1 MEGSVESLKP
11 AFIVKT
17 VSEMEFNQRDI
28 NNSHSTKHSK
38 LIQTEKEL
46 HSLQILISSNKLG
59 ARVFLKTSLSGDVD
73 CKCRRKK
80 KSSVV
85 KNQSKQTVVV
95 KILLHI
101 N

>member
-59 ARVFLKTSLSGDVD
+59 ARVFLKTSLTAATLIANVEG
-73 CKCRRKK
+73 RKYAQLLRI
-80 KSSVV
+80 
-85 KNQSKQTVVV
+85 NQSKRSS
-95 KILLHI
+95 
-101 N
+101 